1 MVGLYQNLVT
11 ICVTKRIKFFYLLYF
26 KTYQLNNLFEA
37 EMSSG
42 NKNYMREYCEFIK
55 TTNFNTILI
64 LDDYI

>member
-1 MVGLYQNLVT
+1 
-11 ICVTKRIKFFYLLYF
+11 
-26 KTYQLNNLFEA
+26 
-37 EMSSG
+37 MSSG